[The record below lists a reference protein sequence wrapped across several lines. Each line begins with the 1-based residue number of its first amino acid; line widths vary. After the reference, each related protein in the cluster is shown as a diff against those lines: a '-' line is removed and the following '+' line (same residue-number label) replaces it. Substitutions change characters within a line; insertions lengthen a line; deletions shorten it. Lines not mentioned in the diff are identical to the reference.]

1 MGMGMGWGVYHV
13 YGCSLPSW
21 ARERGCTISVVQNT
35 GKNIEKKVPKRLDK
49 IQYVWYTKD
58 TKKEKERSR

>member
-1 MGMGMGWGVYHV
+1 MGRGMGWGVYHV

-21 ARERGCTISVVQNT
+21 ARERGCTINVAQNT
-35 GKNIEKKVPKRLDK
+35 GKNVEKKVPKRLDK

>member
-1 MGMGMGWGVYHV
+1 MYHV

-21 ARERGCTISVVQNT
+21 AREMDCTINIVQNT
-35 GKNIEKKVPKRLDK
+35 RKNVEKKVPKRLDK

>member
-1 MGMGMGWGVYHV
+1 MYHV

-21 ARERGCTISVVQNT
+21 ARERGCTINVVQNT
-35 GKNIEKKVPKRLDK
+35 GKNVEKKVPKRLDK

>member
-1 MGMGMGWGVYHV
+1 MGRGMGWGVYHV
-13 YGCSLPSW
+13 YDCSLPSW

-35 GKNIEKKVPKRLDK
+35 GKNVEKKVPKRLDK

-58 TKKEKERSR
+58 TKKEKERNG

>member
-1 MGMGMGWGVYHV
+1 MGRGMGWGVYHV
-13 YGCSLPSW
+13 HGCGLPSW

-35 GKNIEKKVPKRLDK
+35 GKNVEKKVPKRLDR

>member
-1 MGMGMGWGVYHV
+1 MG
-13 YGCSLPSW
+13 
-21 ARERGCTISVVQNT
+21 RGRGKACTTCTSVVCLARPSRGIAQLT
-35 GKNIEKKVPKRLDK
+35 LRKTPEKCRKKVPKRLDK